1 MSERTVEVDY
11 ENCRQIAGDL
21 VFRLK
26 GRTFSVSSSRTNIS
40 PRPAPKTISGLR
52 LYDESRIPDFDPMI
66 GYHFDNG
73 ILTIPL
79 SPRRKLQWD
88 VKIEKVFVTFHE
100 DGNITIEKSLFH
112 GFSSSLIIRF

>member
-1 MSERTVEVDY
+1 MSESTVEVNY
-11 ENCRQIAGDL
+11 ENCRRIAGDL

-52 LYDESRIPDFDPMI
+52 LYDEGPIPDFDPSI

-73 ILTIPL
+73 VLTIPM
-79 SPRRKLQWD
+79 SPHQKLQLD
-88 VKIEKVFVTFHE
+88 VKIENIFVTFHE
-100 DGNITIEKSLFH
+100 DGSITIEKSPFRGL
-112 GFSSSLIIRF
+112 SSSIIIRF